1 MTSLLM
7 LTLTGPSLAYPFR
20 SAGGRGSTWGRDPG
34 LMDYLEG
41 YPLDEQYA
49 VPEYDPNTRYTYA
62 AAPQR
67 PRINKV
73 SLVSLLPWAGYK
85 HQSDL

>member
-7 LTLTGPSLAYPFR
+7 LTLTGPSLAYPFTR
-20 SAGGRGSTWGRDPG
+20 GVGGRGSAWGRDPG
-34 LMDYLEG
+34 LVDYLEG
-41 YPLDEQYA
+41 YPLDDQYA

-62 AAPQR
+62 TAPQR

-73 SLVSLLPWAGYK
+73 GPVSRLT
-85 HQSDL
+85 QD